1 MSRRKNELNQREI
14 RIMETKVKT
23 YVESFAAALD
33 LFLKDCEIRNLR
45 PHTIRYYQNEIHACL
60 NQLREQGI
68 NVETLSPVLVTQEH
82 IKENV
87 IAYMRHQKG
96 LRIVTINTRLRALR
110 AFFNYLFKAK
120 HIPQNPFDGIT
131 LLKDRKTVIAT
142 FSKEQL
148 NKLFKQPDLKTFTGV
163 RDYTILMLLLETGI
177 RASELVGISIEDI
190 LWEDDLI
197 IIRQSKSYRQRQV
210 PITKPMRQQLKKY
223 INIRGSIE
231 TNALFVTV
239 DSNPLSKR
247 GLQNQ
252 IKKYG
257 NEAGIK
263 GVRCSPHTFR
273 HTFAKLSVQNGA
285 NIFELQAILGHTSF
299 EIVKTYVNLFGNDVR
314 DRHREF
320 SPLRMLDNLIN
331 P

>member
-1 MSRRKNELNQREI
+1 MSRRKNVLDQREI
-14 RIMETKVKT
+14 RIMEMKVKT
-23 YVESFAAALD
+23 YVESFASALD
-33 LFLKDCEIRNLR
+33 LFLKDCEVRNLR
-45 PHTIRYYQNEIHACL
+45 PHTIRYYQNEIYACL

-68 NVETLSPVLVTQEH
+68 NVETLSPVEITQEH
-82 IKENV
+82 IRENV
-87 IAYMRHQKG
+87 IAYMRQQKG

-110 AFFNYLFKAK
+110 AFFNYLYKAK
-120 HIPQNPFDGIT
+120 QIPHNPFDGIT

-142 FSKEQL
+142 FTAEQL
-148 NKLFKQPDLKTFTGV
+148 NKLFKQPDFRTFTGV

-177 RASELVGISIEDI
+177 RANELVGISLPDI

-197 IIRQSKSYRQRQV
+197 VIRQAKSYRQRQV

-223 INIRGSIE
+223 LAIRGSLE
-231 TNALFVTV
+231 TDALFVTV
-239 DSNPLSKR
+239 DNNPLSKR

-257 NEAGIK
+257 NDAEIK

-285 NIFELQAILGHTSF
+285 NIFELQVILGHTSF
-299 EIVKTYVNLFGNDVR
+299 EIVKTYVNLFGNDMR
-314 DRHREF
+314 DRHKEF
-320 SPLRMLDNLIN
+320 SPLKMLNNKI
-331 P
+331 